1 MREETNLPQ
10 PSSKLTREVVLAR
23 AFLSA
28 AERGEQGCITMT
40 DWQPVLAR
48 MQALTNWTKA
58 RPQSEELAEATQ
70 LLTVLLNPKV
80 ALPRPAIL
88 RTALAGLESVFH
100 AAIFLHDSPPPDTDL
115 LFQLVELLQDG
126 TLSDETQPSTSYTCR
141 ILSTLGTCIDNP
153 QAMQFII
160 RTKESA
166 GLLEEANGICNN
178 SLFSTHIRP
187 LIRVNQSN
195 KVLRALQGIT
205 AKIALYQGC
214 AALRELSLKTETS
227 TLDAGTWKDRC
238 SSCLLRLY
246 TLVTSKHGGLPEA
259 RMLNV
264 NYFEKWHT
272 LESIGKILASP
283 YTSSHQASITAA
295 ARLMA
300 LLLTIAKAVTWL
312 FPTTG
317 ADVQPLAWLETWCAN
332 FGVDLALFIS
342 QLGFPTDWPS
352 QPNGIRDIASFTDA
366 DNAAALPVTAKDI
379 VCLTA
384 LQFKAVITV
393 RRLAAALERFDGRG
407 SLASGPR
414 QLLRSLLTMTG
425 TKSGQQAVATALE
438 TCGGTLPLLR
448 FCMPALKLPE
458 LASTQG
464 DVEIGAEVLLVIM
477 RTSASLTMLQDLA
490 TEALQTQDVP
500 PVLDSVLRPLLSYRK
515 TGLAGILLDLT
526 RHPAR
531 GFSDI
536 HEIVRVSTA
545 ISVLIEACEKDL
557 TSVVSYVDD
566 QELVT
571 SHGTLAEVNA
581 MTTIIQVLDSGVCA
595 LTQTDE
601 LLYGDLLNEATT
613 EKAILEGGGISV
625 QPIIFAAERK
635 LALYY
640 VVELCMKLLRLMIAA
655 YDIKRYPRRHEAH
668 AQLPSVMKI
677 AAVGVSGQ
685 DVPSFLNAEEVAA
698 KREPRS
704 QGTVPAGARP
714 SGPLFAV
721 PDVLIRVLH
730 VLGGG
735 MGTAG
740 NGHDWKCSIHA
751 ENALRDAMKIM
762 RDLVR
767 YVAITPDSRD
777 TAPEILVYPGE
788 IDAGDAVLMPRFML
802 PLGSILRQLFE
813 TISYDNPQLL
823 ITGLSLLSALL
834 PAQLEVYENGEAAS
848 AAIASEPPNAWS
860 TLGESRD
867 GLLDTKYWQEGL
879 RPLRGELFRIL
890 RITLAT
896 SSGTLYESASK
907 CFSRLV
913 QTDLPDG
920 NGSPYELARSIVGIL
935 LEEAK
940 RCYKDDASSAK
951 AVPACDG
958 PRAMQRVRFLN
969 DVTRSE
975 HGRRALTALN
985 AERNDVSAVLAGL
998 VVAFNDQTEIRLLC
1012 ASLARKIECQFA
1024 VDEAERS
1031 SAESE
1036 ERKGKRPFADAAPG
1050 SECQE
1055 NGVVKEEADMRSGTE
1070 DVQDEAA
1077 HRAKRVRFDQA
1088 ETEASEAAHIGAPLR
1103 PAPAQIAGLQSLIA
1117 GFDFGAWLPPDEIP
1131 TPRQLAS
1138 YLNSRSSNDIPELSE
1153 MAAVS
1158 LSTTLPVS
1166 SGSAS
1171 AVAALSV
1178 AGGVA
1183 ATTTALGPDS
1193 PPSAQTGV
1201 SYRQYTKDEFRT
1213 THHTKRKMNASRPP
1227 SVHVDRFGRLPPQ
1240 NQPQQQQQQQLLP
1253 MGGNMPRLSNLP
1265 QPPALDYDH
1274 AAMAA
1279 AAAAAAASHHRSM
1292 FMQGPPPSMMHA
1304 RVGGPAAAA
1313 AAAAAASL
1321 FPPPQLSGRE
1331 WEQGWDPSTLPP
1343 AAGTG
1348 TGPWGY
1354 PPGFYPGWWGA

>member
-1 MREETNLPQ
+1 
-10 PSSKLTREVVLAR
+10 
-23 AFLSA
+23 
-28 AERGEQGCITMT
+28 MT

-48 MQALTNWTKA
+48 MQALTNWTKT
-58 RPQSEELAEATQ
+58 RSRSDELAEATQ
-70 LLTVLLNPKV
+70 LLTVLLHPKV
-80 ALPRPAIL
+80 ALPCPAIL
-88 RTALAGLESVFH
+88 RTALAGLESMFH
-100 AAIFLHDSPPPDTDL
+100 VSAAIFLHDSPPPDTDL
-115 LFQLVELLQDG
+115 LFQLVELLQSG
-126 TLSDETQPSTSYTCR
+126 TLTDETQPSISYTCR

-153 QAMQFII
+153 LAMQFII
-160 RTKESA
+160 RTEKTA
-166 GLLEEANGICNN
+166 GLLEEADGICNN

-187 LIRVNQSN
+187 LIHVSQSN

-227 TLDAGTWKDRC
+227 PPDAAASWQDRC

-259 RMLNV
+259 SLLNV
-264 NYFEKWHT
+264 KYFEKWYT

-283 YTSSHQASITAA
+283 YTSSNQASITAA

-300 LLLTIAKAVTWL
+300 LLLTTAEAVTWL

-317 ADVQPLAWLETWCAN
+317 AEVQPLAWLETWCAN
-332 FGVDLALFIS
+332 LGVDLALFIS
-342 QLGFPTDWPS
+342 QLGFPTDWPF
-352 QPNGIRDIASFTDA
+352 QPNGIHDIAGFADA

-458 LASTQG
+458 IASTQG
-464 DVEIGAEVLLVIM
+464 DVEIAAEVLLVIM
-477 RTSASLTMLQDLA
+477 RTSASLSMLQDLA
-490 TEALQTQDVP
+490 SEALQTQDVP

-515 TGLAGILLDLT
+515 AGLAGILLDLT
-526 RHPAR
+526 RNPAR

-545 ISVLIEACEKDL
+545 IRVLIEAAEKDL

-581 MTTIIQVLDSGVCA
+581 MTTIIQVLDSGLCA

-668 AQLPSVMKI
+668 ARLPFVMKI

-685 DVPSFLNAEEVAA
+685 DVPLLLNAEDAAA
-698 KREPRS
+698 KREPRA

-751 ENALRDAMKIM
+751 ENALRDAMNIM

-813 TISYDNPQLL
+813 AISYDNPQLL
-823 ITGLSLLSALL
+823 ISGLSLLSALL
-834 PAQLEVYENGEAAS
+834 PAPQLEVSENGEAVSAATAS
-848 AAIASEPPNAWS
+848 APLNAWS

-867 GLLDTKYWQEGL
+867 ELLDTKYWQESL

-913 QTDLPDG
+913 QTDVSDA

-940 RCYKDDASSAK
+940 RCYKEDASSAK

-998 VVAFNDQTEIRLLC
+998 VVAFNDQTEIRVLC
-1012 ASLARKIECQFA
+1012 ASLARKIECHFA

-1036 ERKGKRPFADAAPG
+1036 ERKCKRPFADAAPG
-1050 SECQE
+1050 SECQR
-1055 NGVVKEEADMRSGTE
+1055 NGVVVKEEADMRSGTE

-1088 ETEASEAAHIGAPLR
+1088 ETEVWEAAHVGAPLR

-1138 YLNSRSSNDIPELSE
+1138 YLNSRSSSDIPELSE

-1166 SGSAS
+1166 TGSAS

-1178 AGGVA
+1178 AGVVA

-1213 THHTKRKMNASRPP
+1213 LHHTKRKMNASRPP

-1240 NQPQQQQQQQLLP
+1240 NQQQQQQQLLS

-1265 QPPALDYDH
+1265 QPPALDYDP

-1279 AAAAAAASHHRSM
+1279 AAAAAAASHRRPM
-1292 FMQGPPPSMMHA
+1292 FMQGPPPPMMHA

-1321 FPPPQLSGRE
+1321 FSPSQLPGRE

-1343 AAGTG
+1343 TAGPG